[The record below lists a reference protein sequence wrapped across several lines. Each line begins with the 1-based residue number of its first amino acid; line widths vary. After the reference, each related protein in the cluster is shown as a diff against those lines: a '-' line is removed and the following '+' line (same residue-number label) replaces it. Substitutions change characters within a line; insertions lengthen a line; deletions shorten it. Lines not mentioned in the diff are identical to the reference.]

1 MPRQIRSPSPSPP
14 VTPRDRRGR
23 VDQGCTRGHDD
34 GHRHSLLPGRT
45 GRRVLL
51 VEADPFGGDLAAWF
65 GVAPSTGL
73 WSLLA
78 AGRRGLDSDAVWE
91 HATTLPTGLPVLYG
105 LASADQ
111 AVANEAAWPA
121 VAEALAALDADVII
135 DAGRLLPHFA
145 GGIRPL
151 LSVAEVL
158 VRALSPHPGGHRPS
172 EDLPALAHRCLT
184 VRAGSSCSQLPKGL
198 FVRRDRINPDDQ
210 RRTAHPTRSQGRRR
224 PQRGTPLGGRTRR
237 PRSPSG
243 HGRNAAELAASL
255 SGPAATQDPLSIP
268 EIRDQPPRPSVND
281 TETPNDTEHLH
292 DTEHLQNT
300 VHSDAPTWAAR

>member
-1 MPRQIRSPSPSPP
+1 VIIVVASIKGAPG
-14 VTPRDRRGR
+14 VTTTATAIASAWPQD
-23 VDQGCTRGHDD
+23 
-34 GHRHSLLPGRT
+34 
-45 GRRVLL
+45 RRVLL

-65 GVAPSTGL
+65 GVAPTTGL

-78 AGRRGLDSDAVWE
+78 AGRRGLEPDAVWE

-151 LSVAEVL
+151 LSLARVL
-158 VRALSPHPGGHRPS
+158 VVLCPPTLAGIVHLKTSLPS
-172 EDLPALAHRCLT
+172 LI
-184 VRAGSSCSQLPKGL
+184 AGSPSARLIVQPTAEKGFSSDEIASTL
-198 FVRRDRINPDDQ
+198 TINVAPPFPHDLK
-210 RRTAHPTRSQGRRR
+210 G
-224 PQRGTPLGGRTRR
+224 
-237 PRSPSG
+237 
-243 HGRNAAELAASL
+243 AASL
-255 SGPAATQDPLSIP
+255 SRNAIVWANSKTTLAKWARANAAGLAGFVSGPAATQDPLSIP
-268 EIRDQPPRPSVND
+268 EIRDQPPRPSVDD
-281 TETPNDTEHLH
+281 TGSLDHAEY
-292 DTEHLQNT
+292 LQNT

>member
-1 MPRQIRSPSPSPP
+1 VIIVVASIKGAPG
-14 VTPRDRRGR
+14 VTTTATALASAWPQD
-23 VDQGCTRGHDD
+23 
-34 GHRHSLLPGRT
+34 
-45 GRRVLL
+45 RRVLL

-65 GVAPSTGL
+65 GVAPTTGL

-78 AGRRGLDSDAVWE
+78 AGRRGIESDAVWE

-151 LSVAEVL
+151 LSLAEVL
-158 VRALSPHPGGHRPS
+158 VVLCPPTLAGIVHLKTSLPS
-172 EDLPALAHRCLT
+172 LIVA
-184 VRAGSSCSQLPKGL
+184 
-198 FVRRDRINPDDQ
+198 
-210 RRTAHPTRSQGRRR
+210 
-224 PQRGTPLGGRTRR
+224 
-237 PRSPSG
+237 SPSG
-243 HGRNAAELAASL
+243 RLIVQPTAEKGFSSDEIASTLTINVAPPVPRDPKGAAVLSGNPVGWANSKTTLAKWARTNAAELADSL
-255 SGPAATQDPLSIP
+255 SGPARTQDPLSIP
-268 EIRDQPPRPSVND
+268 GVRDQPPKPSAND
-281 TETPNDTEHLH
+281 TESLTDTERLN
-292 DTEHLQNT
+292 DPGHLQNT

>member
-1 MPRQIRSPSPSPP
+1 VIIVVASIKGAPG
-14 VTPRDRRGR
+14 VTTAATAIANAWP
-23 VDQGCTRGHDD
+23 Q
-34 GHRHSLLPGRT
+34 

-65 GVAPSTGL
+65 GVAPTTGL

-78 AGRRGLDSDAVWE
+78 AGRRGIESDAVWE
-91 HATTLPTGLPVLYG
+91 HATTLPAGLPVLYG

-151 LSVAEVL
+151 LSLAEVL
-158 VRALSPHPGGHRPS
+158 VVLCPPTLAGIVHLKTSLPSLIASSPSARLIVQPTAEKGFS
-172 EDLPALAHRCLT
+172 SDEIASTLT
-184 VRAGSSCSQLPKGL
+184 INVAPPVPHDPKGAAAL
-198 FVRRDRINPDDQ
+198 RRNDMGWVNSKTTLAKWA
-210 RRTAHPTRSQGRRR
+210 RT
-224 PQRGTPLGGRTRR
+224 
-237 PRSPSG
+237 
-243 HGRNAAELAASL
+243 NAVELASFL
-255 SGPAATQDPLSIP
+255 SGPAATQDPLSTP
-268 EIRDQPPRPSVND
+268 EIRDQPLMPSVND
-281 TETPNDTEHLH
+281 TESLNDA
-292 DTEHLQNT
+292 EHLQNT

>member
-1 MPRQIRSPSPSPP
+1 VIIVVASIKGAPG
-14 VTPRDRRGR
+14 VTTTATAIASAWP
-23 VDQGCTRGHDD
+23 Q
-34 GHRHSLLPGRT
+34 

-65 GVAPSTGL
+65 GVAPTTGL

-78 AGRRGLDSDAVWE
+78 AGRRGLEPDAVWE

-121 VAEALAALDADVII
+121 VAEALAALEADVII

-151 LSVAEVL
+151 LSLAQVL
-158 VRALSPHPGGHRPS
+158 VVLCPPTLAGIVHLKTSLPS
-172 EDLPALAHRCLT
+172 LT
-184 VRAGSSCSQLPKGL
+184 IA
-198 FVRRDRINPDDQ
+198 
-210 RRTAHPTRSQGRRR
+210 
-224 PQRGTPLGGRTRR
+224 
-237 PRSPSG
+237 SPSG
-243 HGRNAAELAASL
+243 RLIVQPTAEQGFSSDEIASTLAINVAPPVPHDPKGAAALSRNAIGWANSKTSLAKWARANASELAAAL
-255 SGPAATQDPLSIP
+255 SGSAVTLDPLSIP
-268 EIRDQPPRPSVND
+268 ESRDLQPRSAVNN
-281 TETPNDTEHLH
+281 TETLNHAGHLH

>member
-1 MPRQIRSPSPSPP
+1 VIIVVASIKGAPG
-14 VTPRDRRGR
+14 VTTTATAIASAWP
-23 VDQGCTRGHDD
+23 Q
-34 GHRHSLLPGRT
+34 

-65 GVAPSTGL
+65 GIAPTTGL

-78 AGRRGLDSDAVWE
+78 AGRRGIESDAVWE
-91 HATTLPTGLPVLYG
+91 HATTLPGGLPVLYG

-151 LSVAEVL
+151 LSLAQVL
-158 VRALSPHPGGHRPS
+158 VVLCPPTLAGIVHLKTSLPSLVAGSPSAQLIVQPTAEKGYSSDEIASTLTINVAPRIPHDQKGAVALS
-172 EDLPALAHRCLT
+172 
-184 VRAGSSCSQLPKGL
+184 
-198 FVRRDRINPDDQ
+198 
-210 RRTAHPTRSQGRRR
+210 
-224 PQRGTPLGGRTRR
+224 
-237 PRSPSG
+237 
-243 HGRNAAELAASL
+243 RNAFGWANSKSTLAKWARTNSIELAAAL
-255 SGPAATQDPLSIP
+255 SGPAATRDSLSIP
-268 EIRDQPPRPSVND
+268 EVSDQPLRPSV
-281 TETPNDTEHLH
+281 TEHLDDTEHLN